1 MKLLPV
7 NSGGGPAA
15 LRRHEGGMATLLFLA
30 LLAIMMLLVTAE
42 TRALIGL
49 HREVKLLEQEQ
60 LKRLNAPPSA
70 NPVATVVPP

>member
-1 MKLLPV
+1 MKLLPL

-15 LRRHEGGMATLLFLA
+15 RRRHEAGMATLLFIA

-49 HREVKLLEQEQ
+49 HREVKLLEQKQ
-60 LKRLNAPPSA
+60 LERLNAPPSA